1 MKNREPE
8 PTLPKD
14 AEIPLF
20 GARAPRPPGRPR
32 KKPIITEPKRPRGR
46 PRKEAELKAAP
57 KNPMKSRAYV
67 RPDTI
72 ILKYSDGTTVKTTNL
87 DVDAWLPVF
96 IQHLSMWGNVT
107 AAAEYVGISR
117 KTARKAYNER
127 PDVRELWHEAI
138 EEAAERLEMDVA
150 ERSRKSDLLA
160 MFLLKALKPEKY
172 REKYEPPPQQ
182 VTNDF
187 IVEIGIEPK
196 QFAEF
201 NPSEVIET
209 DPINSA
215 TTRLLPE

>member
-1 MKNREPE
+1 MKREPE

-32 KKPIITEPKRPRGR
+32 KKPLVTEPKRPRGR
-46 PRKEAELKAAP
+46 PKKEAEIKAAP

-72 ILKYSDGTTVKTTNL
+72 ILKYSDGTTAKTTNM

-96 IQHLSMWGNVT
+96 IKHLSMWGNVT
-107 AAAEYVGISR
+107 AASEYVGISR

-138 EEAAERLEMDVA
+138 EEAAERLEFDVA

-187 IVEIGIEPK
+187 IVEIGIEPPRL
-196 QFAEF
+196 AEF
-201 NPSEVIET
+201 NASEVVEA

-215 TTRLLPE
+215 TTRILPE

>member
-1 MKNREPE
+1 MRKEPE

-32 KKPIITEPKRPRGR
+32 KKPVPVEPKRPRGR
-46 PRKEAELKAAP
+46 PRKEAEIKEPP
-57 KNPMKSRAYV
+57 KNKARNRTYV

-72 ILKYSDGTTVKTTNL
+72 VLKYSDGREAKTTNL
-87 DVDAWLPVF
+87 DVDAWLPMF
-96 IQHLSMWGNVT
+96 IKHLSMWGNVT
-107 AAAEYVGISR
+107 AAAEWVGISR

-138 EEAAERLEMDVA
+138 DEAAERLEMDVA

-187 IVEIGIEPK
+187 IVEIGTDAPRLADVSTSEIIE
-196 QFAEF
+196 A
-201 NPSEVIET
+201 

-215 TTRLLPE
+215 TTRILPE